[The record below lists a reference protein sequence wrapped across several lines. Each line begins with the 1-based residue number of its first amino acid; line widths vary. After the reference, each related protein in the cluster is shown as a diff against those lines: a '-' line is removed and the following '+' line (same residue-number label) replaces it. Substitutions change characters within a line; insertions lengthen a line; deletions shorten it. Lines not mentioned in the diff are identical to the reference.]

1 MDDAGVVRGFE
12 RIGDLPRDRQR
23 LVERKRSAGDELR

>member
-1 MDDAGVVRGFE
+1 MDDALLVRRVE

-23 LVERKRSAGDELR
+23 FFEWKSSSLEP